1 MRCPE
6 CAGETKLPTFDVP
19 WPVLAT
25 AIGAGLALSIAGGV
39 VLGLLSRFFSL
50 GLIESFLVLGMGYL
64 IGEGISVVVN
74 RKRGRSLKYVA
85 AGGVLVS
92 FAILLVAGTG
102 QMNLFDILAL
112 AVAVYGRHEPVL
124 TAFARTLA
132 AFGATTGRGLARLRQ
147 GLRVRGVCGRD
158 ARAPSGSRASALFR
172 CDCPAWRR
180 GSC

>member
-1 MRCPE
+1 MSDRSYCARHGDTETNLRCSRCETLICPRCLVHSPVGMRCPE

-25 AIGAGLALSIAGGV
+25 AIGVGLALSIAGGV

-112 AVAVYGRHEPVL
+112 AVAVYV
-124 TAFARTLA
+124 
-132 AFGATTGRGLARLRQ
+132 AT
-147 GLRVRGVCGRD
+147 
-158 ARAPSGSRASALFR
+158 SRF
-172 CDCPAWRR
+172 
-180 GSC
+180 